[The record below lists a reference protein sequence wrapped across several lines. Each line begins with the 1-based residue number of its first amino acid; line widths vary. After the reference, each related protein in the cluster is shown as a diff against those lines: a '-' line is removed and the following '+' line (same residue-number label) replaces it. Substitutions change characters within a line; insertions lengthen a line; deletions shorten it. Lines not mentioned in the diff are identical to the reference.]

1 MIGIQ
6 WESPANTKNTSY
18 GHILKYRIIP
28 EVNQEVI
35 RLAPGL
41 HEFVFPTGNNIGRQY
56 EIELSTV
63 TSQEEGRPIMYTVR
77 SGIVFF
83 AALNFVTKIYC
94 ILSGIAFLKF
104 RLLIDRKP

>member
-63 TSQEEGRPIMYTVR
+63 TSQEEGLPIMYTVR
-77 SGIVFF
+77 SGIDFF

-94 ILSGIAFLKF
+94 ILSGIAF
-104 RLLIDRKP
+104 